1 MIVDFTD
8 KNPNVYYEAGL
19 ADAWKKD
26 WIVLAQSTED
36 LTFDVR
42 HIRCIQYSNT
52 MGADVK
58 LQAALENALGALKY
72 TPGPDAHDVVAVSAA
87 SATTPPTDRAPA
99 ESVRRPRKSPPARS
113 ASQPKTVQRL
123 RADARPACRLRAKH
137 CPAE

>member
-1 MIVDFTD
+1 
-8 KNPNVYYEAGL
+8 VYYEAGL

-58 LQAALENALGALKY
+58 LQAALENALSALKY
-72 TPGPDAHDVVAVSAA
+72 TSNPDAGSQGAAA
-87 SATTPPTDRAPA
+87 SATT
-99 ESVRRPRKSPPARS
+99 
-113 ASQPKTVQRL
+113 L
-123 RADARPACRLRAKH
+123 RAGSDPMLKTDTRRTKRHKRVPRGT
-137 CPAE
+137 

>member
-1 MIVDFTD
+1 VIVDFTG

-36 LTFDVR
+36 LTFDVQ

-58 LQAALENALGALKY
+58 LQTALESALGALKY
-72 TPGPDAHDVVAVSAA
+72 TADTNTRGVVSVATS
-87 SATTPPTDRAPA
+87 SATTQTSEPAVLSNATRCAPQKQVRKKRPPRGSRT
-99 ESVRRPRKSPPARS
+99 
-113 ASQPKTVQRL
+113 
-123 RADARPACRLRAKH
+123 
-137 CPAE
+137 